1 MVEYVVV
8 RCFGEVCVE
17 RIVAARRAR
26 KGERGRVELEII
38 RELEILDA
46 RGF

>member
-17 RIVAARRAR
+17 RVVAA
-26 KGERGRVELEII
+26 KRGRGARLEVV
-38 RELEILDA
+38 RELEVVDA